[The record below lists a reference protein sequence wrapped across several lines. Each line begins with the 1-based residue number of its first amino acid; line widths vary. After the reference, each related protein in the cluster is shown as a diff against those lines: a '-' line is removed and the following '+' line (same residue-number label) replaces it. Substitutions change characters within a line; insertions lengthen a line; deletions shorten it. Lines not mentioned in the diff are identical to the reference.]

1 MRTLWLSHVLRV
13 NKLHGSLE
21 VSIIQAG
28 EETGGDIFNPA
39 IYFIV
44 MSVALLGIVI
54 AIKKIPRTEEGYY
67 QGCGCSAS
75 LVGILGLL
83 VFLGW
88 VASLANLIF
97 SLAGV

>member
-1 MRTLWLSHVLRV
+1 
-13 NKLHGSLE
+13 

-28 EETGGDIFNPA
+28 EETGSDILNAA
-39 IYFIV
+39 IYFVV
-44 MSVALLGIVI
+44 MSIALLGMVV

-67 QGCGCSAS
+67 RGCGCSAS
-75 LVGILGLL
+75 LVGIVGLL

-97 SLAGV
+97 SVTGV